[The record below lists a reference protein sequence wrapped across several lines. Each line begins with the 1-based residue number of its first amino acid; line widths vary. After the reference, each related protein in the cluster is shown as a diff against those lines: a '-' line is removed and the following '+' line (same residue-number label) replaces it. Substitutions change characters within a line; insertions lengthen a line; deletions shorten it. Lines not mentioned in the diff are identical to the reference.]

1 MRQPVAEVD
10 IFTSPDEPATDEKA
24 DLQRPKR
31 ARQERPS
38 RAKPNPGKPKSASDK
53 ALLDK
58 MFSLRARLLS
68 QNTHL
73 PRAEAIVQKVGLLGL
88 VESKPKTLRELHLV
102 KGWSEVNIP
111 KGGTHFLQEISYN
124 L

>member
-38 RAKPNPGKPKSASDK
+38 RAKPNPG
-53 ALLDK
+53 
-58 MFSLRARLLS
+58 
-68 QNTHL
+68 
-73 PRAEAIVQKVGLLGL
+73 E
-88 VESKPKTLRELHLV
+88 PKTARQGPPGQDVRLACA
-102 KGWSEVNIP
+102 SA
-111 KGGTHFLQEISYN
+111 
-124 L
+124 